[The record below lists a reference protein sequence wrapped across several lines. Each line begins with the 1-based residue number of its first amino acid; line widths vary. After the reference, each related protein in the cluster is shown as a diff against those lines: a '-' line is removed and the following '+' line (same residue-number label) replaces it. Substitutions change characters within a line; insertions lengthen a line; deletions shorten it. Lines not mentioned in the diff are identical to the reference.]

1 MADERTQQLKIAIA
15 VLSLCLVMLLGLIAW
30 IVFRPAGTSVEPSMV
45 TIGGPFELTAQD
57 GSRMSDGDLAGKPF
71 AVFFGFT
78 HCPDVCPTTLWEM
91 SEALKELGPAA
102 DDLRML
108 FISVD
113 SERDTPEVL
122 LRYMQSFDTRI
133 VGLSGTPEE
142 IDQVVKAY
150 RVFWEKVP
158 GTDGDYTINHT
169 ASVFLMDAG
178 GRFVGTISY
187 GEPASSRI
195 EKLRRLAGNN

>member
-1 MADERTQQLKIAIA
+1 MADDRTQQLKIAIA
-15 VLSLCLVMLLGLIAW
+15 VLSLCLVVLVGLIGLIA
-30 IVFRPAGTSVEPSMV
+30 FRPGASPVETPAVS
-45 TIGGPFELTAQD
+45 IGGPFELTAQD
-57 GSRMSDGDLAGKPF
+57 GRRMSERDIAGKPF

-91 SEALKELGPAA
+91 SEALKALGT
-102 DDLRML
+102 DGEDVRML
-108 FISVD
+108 FIAVD

-122 LRYMQSFDTRI
+122 SPYLQSFDPRI

-142 IDQVVKAY
+142 IEQVVKAY

-178 GRFVGTISY
+178 GRFAGTISY
-187 GEPASSRI
+187 GEPSNVRL
-195 EKLRRLAGNN
+195 EKLRQLIGKG